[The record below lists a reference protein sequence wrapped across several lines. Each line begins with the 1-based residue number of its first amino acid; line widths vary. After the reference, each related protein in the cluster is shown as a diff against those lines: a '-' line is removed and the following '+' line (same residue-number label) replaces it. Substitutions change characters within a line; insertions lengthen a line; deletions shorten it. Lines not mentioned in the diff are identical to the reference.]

1 MKARRTQRLE
11 RRVALW
17 TIAVPAAGSVAAAFY
32 GITWGIPAHAA
43 VSFAVLYAL
52 TMLGI
57 TGGFHRLV
65 THRSFRAAPWVR
77 DALVVLGSMSAQ
89 GPVIFWTVAHRR
101 HHEAS
106 DAPGDPHSPHRQ
118 GDEVLTGWRGFLHA
132 QLGWMLNHEA
142 EDVARYGK
150 DLLRD
155 RKLLR
160 LSFWYP
166 VWVALGVLIPTLVGL
181 AVEQSARGALAGFLF
196 GGCLRVFAVHQATWL
211 VNSVCHSFGARD
223 FRTGDHSRNV
233 PLVALLTFG
242 EGWHNNHH
250 AFPTSARHGLAWWQ
264 LDFAYL
270 AIKTLETLSLAD
282 SVRVP
287 SDGELKRKQRV
298 QQPGGVA
305 EGKLES

>member
-1 MKARRTQRLE
+1 MNARRTQRLE
-11 RRVALW
+11 QRVALW
-17 TIAVPAAGSVAAAFY
+17 TIVVPTVGSVAALIH
-32 GITWGIPAHAA
+32 GVVWGVPTHAA
-43 VSFAVLYAL
+43 TSFGVLYVL

-65 THRSFRAAPWVR
+65 THRSFRTPSWVR

-89 GPVIFWTVAHRR
+89 GPVVFWSVAHRR

-106 DAPGDPHSPHRQ
+106 DAPGDPHSPHRR
-118 GDEVLTGWRGFLHA
+118 GEDVITGWRGFLHA
-132 QLGWMLNHEA
+132 QLGWMLQHQA

-155 RKLLR
+155 RRLLR
-160 LSFWYP
+160 LSFLYP
-166 VWVALGVLIPTLVGL
+166 VWVALGFAIPALVGL
-181 AVEQSARGALAGFLF
+181 VVERSLSGAIAGFLF

-211 VNSVCHSFGARD
+211 VNSICHSIGARAY
-223 FRTGDHSRNV
+223 RTGDESRNV
-233 PLVALLTFG
+233 PLVALLTLG

-264 LDFAYL
+264 LDFVYL
-270 AIKTLETLSLAD
+270 AIKALETFSLAD

-287 SDGELKRKQRV
+287 SEGELKRKQRV
-298 QQPGGVA
+298 QAPSGVA
-305 EGKLES
+305 EGNLES